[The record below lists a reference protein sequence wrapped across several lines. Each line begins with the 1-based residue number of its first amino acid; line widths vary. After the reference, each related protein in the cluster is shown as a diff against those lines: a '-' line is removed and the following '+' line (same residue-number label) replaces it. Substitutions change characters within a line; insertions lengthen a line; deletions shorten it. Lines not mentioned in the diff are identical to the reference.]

1 MDISLKDKVP
11 PHNLDAEQA
20 VLGAILL
27 DWDAM
32 SDIITRLRPDRFYS
46 LQNQL
51 IYEGLLSLFKQN
63 VRGDTLTVINELT
76 KLNKLEQAGGAAYI
90 ATLTGLVP
98 SSANIDY
105 YVGIVL

>member
-76 KLNKLEQAGGAAYI
+76 KLNKL
-90 ATLTGLVP
+90 
-98 SSANIDY
+98 
-105 YVGIVL
+105 